1 MIYDEKFEALTLDEL
16 IFIAL
21 GDVAKYGNIA
31 AFTQLYK
38 KPGSGAYDRV
48 HFLHDITGYPVNII
62 IRMLNNNKNLQT
74 QFTDWEELF
83 DIELIENNELNKHK
97 NIFQCSSYLSP
108 MVH

>member
-38 KPGSGAYDRV
+38 KPGSGA
-48 HFLHDITGYPVNII
+48 
-62 IRMLNNNKNLQT
+62 
-74 QFTDWEELF
+74 
-83 DIELIENNELNKHK
+83 
-97 NIFQCSSYLSP
+97 
-108 MVH
+108 